1 MFQTLNQTKAVLE
14 LQEKETFKF
23 VCPPCG
29 PSNKNVP
36 YTPGTGCDKI
46 GKGSLLAYFNSACL
60 SNPNPPCPLYLISS
74 PLSLQ
79 TRVSM
84 TCWKCRCPKF
94 SFSMCLDSLVFCR
107 HFSTTDCNLLVDDC
121 DEDTF
126 PPTIDLDEATHGII
140 FLDDQSAQDWLH
152 HHSVAGDDCAEN
164 LKTTTALYDN
174 SIIGQ
179 HTYSVTVWDE
189 RCYGK
194 SPSANNTKFY
204 TLSICHESLNQ
215 FLKGSGCD
223 GIDQDCD
230 GKDDDCDE
238 DRTPPTINF
247 DKAAMPSH
255 PFSTQEEAMEFL
267 NCQVSV
273 EDDCSTKVERTFKHL
288 ADQTVGITNTYR
300 VTAVDT
306 RCEGK
311 SVYATSTLDIEVMV
325 DEEAPSI
332 FAVFIPAKNLCSIVT
347 LFQQVTNSDSPPLV
361 LVKTVKM
368 ASLLSSTPNASK
380 KKRSM

>member
-1 MFQTLNQTKAVLE
+1 
-14 LQEKETFKF
+14 
-23 VCPPCG
+23 
-29 PSNKNVP
+29 
-36 YTPGTGCDKI
+36 
-46 GKGSLLAYFNSACL
+46 
-60 SNPNPPCPLYLISS
+60 
-74 PLSLQ
+74 
-79 TRVSM
+79 M

-332 FAVFIPAKNLCSIVT
+332 FCGFHTGQEPMFDSNFIPTGDQFRFPAASTSKDGENGE
-347 LFQQVTNSDSPPLV
+347 PLV
-361 LVKTVKM
+361 ID
-368 ASLLSSTPNASK
+368 PERFK
-380 KKRSM
+380 KEKINVNFWYSIQVSCIVHPLRGNFQ